1 LVDKRRRD
9 VQHTMKVTIR
19 LAPDDYALLVRV
31 ANDERVPV
39 AVLVRQI
46 LMTDLTKRPAAEVSE
61 GDAPLRGRHPAGGPA
76 DREAPETP

>member
-19 LAPDDYALLVRV
+19 LAPDDYALLARV
-31 ANDERVPV
+31 ATDERVPV

-46 LMTDLTKRPAAEVSE
+46 LMADLTKRPAAEVSE
-61 GDAPLRGRHPAGGPA
+61 GDTPLGGRRPVGGPA
-76 DREAPETP
+76 ESGAPETP